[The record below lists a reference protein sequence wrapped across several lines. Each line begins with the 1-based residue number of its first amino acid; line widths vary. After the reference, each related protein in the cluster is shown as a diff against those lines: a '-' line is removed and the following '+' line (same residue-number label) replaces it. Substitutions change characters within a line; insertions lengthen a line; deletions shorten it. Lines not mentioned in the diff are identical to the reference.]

1 MFDNVTKSVRVLSAA
16 AVEKANSGHPGM
28 PLGMADVGVA
38 LYKNFLKVS
47 NKNPDWINR
56 DRFVLSAGHG
66 SMLLYSLL
74 HFNGFDISMDDIKKF
89 RQMDS
94 KTAGHPEKDFQIG
107 IDTTTG
113 PLGQGFANGVGLAL
127 AERYLASIFGE
138 DIIDHYIY
146 GIVSDGDL
154 MEGVS
159 TEAAELAGLWKLGK
173 LIYFFDDN
181 NISIDGNV
189 TKVSVTNQK
198 EKFISMGWDVL
209 EIDAHNENQIIEA
222 VESAK
227 SVVDKPSL
235 IISKS
240 TIGKF
245 APNKENTSGVHGS
258 PLGENEFDLF
268 LQNIGFSG
276 DPFTHDSTIYS
287 YFDDKRNNDNS
298 NYDEWKVNLESKLKS
313 DMNFMKLW
321 NQFNSFEIPEV
332 ELEWTSDEASRVI
345 GGKIL
350 NEYGLSNKFIIGGSA
365 DLAASTKQIISD
377 NLFGPNNFEGNSV
390 EFGVREHAMGGIVNG
405 LALHSNLMP
414 YGSTFLVFSDYMRP
428 SIRLASLMKVNSLFI
443 FTHDSIYLGE
453 DGPTHQP
460 IEHLMSLR
468 LIPDL
473 DVIRPANSKELA
485 YSYKYAF
492 ENRENP
498 KVIILSRQNIKFLEQ
513 DIAYDDF
520 QTGAYEFKSGKD
532 ISLVTT
538 GSELELAVEISTELK
553 DLSVQIISAPILNKL
568 NEKRLKS
575 LNLNQNIFTI
585 ELGRSVGWDTYIKN
599 INKSFSID
607 SFGESAPIEQLS
619 EKFKFNS
626 KKISDEI
633 RTLLY

>member
-28 PLGMADVGVA
+28 PLGMADVGVV

-89 RQMDS
+89 RQLDS

-127 AERYLASIFGE
+127 AEKYLASIFG
-138 DIIDHYIY
+138 DDVIDHYTF

-154 MEGVS
+154 MEGIT

-189 TKVSVTNQK
+189 SKVSITNQK
-198 EKFISMGWDVL
+198 EKFLSMGWHVL
-209 EIDAHNENQIIEA
+209 EIDAHVEADIIEA

-227 SVVDKPSL
+227 KEKNNPTL

-240 TIGKF
+240 IIGKF
-245 APNKENTSGVHGS
+245 APNKSNTSNVHGA
-258 PLGENEFDLF
+258 PLGEEEFQLF
-268 LQNIGFSG
+268 LKNIDFSG
-276 DPFTHDSTIYS
+276 DPFEHGKEIYT
-287 YFDDKRNNDNS
+287 YFDSKRDVDNS
-298 NYDEWKVNLESKLKS
+298 KYEDWKSNLESKLNSDQDFKKS
-313 DMNFMKLW
+313 W
-321 NQFNSFEIPEV
+321 EQFNKVEI
-332 ELEWTSDEASRVI
+332 DEIVFDWSNDDASRNI

-350 NEYGLSNKFIIGGSA
+350 NELGKTHKFIIGGSA
-365 DLAASTKQIISD
+365 DLAASTKQIVSD
-377 NLFGPNNFEGNSV
+377 SIFSSENYGGNNI
-390 EFGVREHAMGGIVNG
+390 EFGIREHAMGGIING
-405 LALHSNLMP
+405 ISIHSKLMP

-428 SIRLASLMKVNSLFI
+428 SIRLASLMKTNSLFI

-468 LIPDL
+468 LIPGF
-473 DVIRPANSKELA
+473 DVIRPGNNKELI
-485 YSYKYAF
+485 YSYKYAL
-492 ENRENP
+492 ENRNNP
-498 KVIILSRQNIKFLEQ
+498 KAIILSRQNMKYSKSNLSYEE
-513 DIAYDDF
+513 F
-520 QTGAYEFKSGKD
+520 QTGAYEFQQGEDLTILAS
-532 ISLVTT
+532 
-538 GSELELAVEISTELK
+538 GSELELATEVASLLNN
-553 DLSVQIISAPILNKL
+553 LSVQIISVPILNKL
-568 NEKRLKS
+568 GQEKLDL
-575 LNLNQNIFTI
+575 LNLNSNIFTI
-585 ELGRSVGWDTYIKN
+585 ELGRSIGWNSYIPN
-599 INKSFSID
+599 IKKSFSIN
-607 SFGESAPIEQLS
+607 SFGKSAPIDHL
-619 EKFKFNS
+619 
-626 KKISDEI
+626 KKTYNFDAKNISDSI
-633 RTLLY
+633 KDLII